1 MKYTCEIE
9 INQTVAKVVDLFDN
23 PDNLKKW
30 MEGLQSFEHLS
41 GEPGKPGAKS
51 LLKFQMG
58 KRKMEMIETI
68 TVRNLPKEFSGNYEM
83 DGVTNTVKNS
93 FKAIS
98 ETKTL
103 YTTENEFVIRKNFVM
118 KLISLLMPGI
128 FKKQSMK
135 YLESFKK
142 FAESQP

>member
-30 MEGLQSFEHLS
+30 MEGLQSLEHLS

-68 TVRNLPKEFSGNYEM
+68 TARNLPKEFSGNYEM
-83 DGVTNTVKNS
+83 DGVTNTIKNS

-128 FKKQSMK
+128 FKKQSIK